1 MPWRPHAVPPAS
13 VAEVAPE
20 VAARVWGGLARPDSD
35 PLVVDLCLRALAA
48 AARCALPKTL
58 C

>member
-1 MPWRPHAVPPAS
+1 MAHQS
-13 VAEVAPE
+13 
-20 VAARVWGGLARPDSD
+20 PDSD
-35 PLVVDLCLRALAA
+35 PLVVDLCLRAMAA